1 MKILKEVCQTDCKSE
16 SRIQNAR
23 KLISDEGKIIEIAEK
38 LKLLGNN
45 SRLKIII
52 SLQYGELCVCEIAE
66 IIKLSIPATSQQL
79 KMLRQSNI
87 VRLRNKGKTAYYS
100 LAKPEIP
107 KIINSTFTSIFE

>member
-16 SRIQNAR
+16 SKIQNAR
-23 KLISDEGKIIEIAEK
+23 KLISDEDKIFEIADK

-52 SLQYGELCVCEIAE
+52 CLQYGELCVCEIAE
-66 IIKLSIPATSQQL
+66 IIRLSIPATSQQL

-87 VRLRNKGKTAYYS
+87 LKLRNKGKTAYYS
-100 LAKPEIP
+100 LAKPGVPE
-107 KIINSTFTSIFE
+107 IINSTFTAIFE